1 LADGPKPVSYRQQV
15 ELPVGFEDPVSGAL
29 SRDAEVRAVSGGDE
43 MAIGMSTQYNKYAN
57 DLIYKTLLLS
67 RCVTRLG
74 DRTNIT
80 LSDVQRLHAQDMRVL
95 EYEIYKLT
103 YGEHAVPEPD
113 GPSG

>member
-1 LADGPKPVSYRQQV
+1 MTDGPKPASYRQRV
-15 ELPVGFEDPVSGAL
+15 ELPVGFEDPVSGQL
-29 SRDAEVRAVSGGDE
+29 SREAEVRAVTGGDE

-67 RCVTRLG
+67 RCITKLG
-74 DRTNIT
+74 ERANIT

-103 YGEHAVPEPD
+103 YGEQAVPEPE

>member
-1 LADGPKPVSYRQQV
+1 MLDGPKPVSHRQTV
-15 ELPVGFEDPVSGAL
+15 ELPVGFEDPVSGKL
-29 SRDAEVRAVSGGDE
+29 MRDAEVRAVTGGDE
-43 MAIGMSTQYNKYAN
+43 MAIGMSSQYNRYAN

-74 DRTNIT
+74 ERTNIT
-80 LSDVQRLHAQDMRVL
+80 LSDVQNLHAQDMRVL

-103 YGEHAVPEPD
+103 YGEAAIPEPE

>member
-1 LADGPKPVSYRQQV
+1 MTGPKPVSFRQAV
-15 ELPVGFEDPVSGAL
+15 ELPVGFEDPASGEL
-29 SRDAEVRAVSGGDE
+29 SRDAEVRAVTGGDE
-43 MAIGMSTQYNKYAN
+43 LAIGMSSQYNRFAN

-80 LSDVQRLHAQDMRVL
+80 MSDIQTLHAQDMRLL

-103 YGEHAVPEPD
+103 YGEDSVPEPE

>member
-1 LADGPKPVSYRQQV
+1 LGDGAKPVSYRQKV
-15 ELPVGFEDPVSGAL
+15 RLPVGFEDPVSGQL
-29 SRDAEVRAVSGGDE
+29 SQEAEVRAVTGGDE
-43 MAIGMSTQYNKYAN
+43 MAIGMSSQYNRYAN

-67 RCVTRLG
+67 RCITRLG

-80 LSDVQRLHAQDMRVL
+80 MGDVQTLHAQDMRVL

-103 YGEHAVPEPD
+103 YGESAVPEPE

>member
-1 LADGPKPVSYRQQV
+1 M
-15 ELPVGFEDPVSGAL
+15 
-29 SRDAEVRAVSGGDE
+29 RAVSGGDE

-67 RCVTRLG
+67 RCITKLG
-74 DRTNIT
+74 DRANIT

-103 YGEHAVPEPD
+103 YGEQAVPEPE

>member
-1 LADGPKPVSYRQQV
+1 LVDGPKPVSYRQRV
-15 ELPVGFEDPVSGAL
+15 ELPVGFEDPVTGQL

-67 RCVTRLG
+67 RCITRLG
-74 DRTNIT
+74 ERTNIT
-80 LSDVQRLHAQDMRVL
+80 LSDVQKLHAQDMRVL

-103 YGEHAVPEPD
+103 YGEAAVPEPE

>member
-1 LADGPKPVSYRQQV
+1 MADGAKPASYRQRV

-29 SRDAEVRAVSGGDE
+29 SREAEVRAVTGGDE

-67 RCVTRLG
+67 RCITKLG

-80 LSDVQRLHAQDMRVL
+80 ITDVQRLHAQDMRIL

-103 YGEHAVPEPD
+103 YGEGAVPEPE

>member
-1 LADGPKPVSYRQQV
+1 LSDGPKPVSYRQRV
-15 ELPVGFEDPVSGAL
+15 ELPVGFEDPVSGTL
-29 SRDAEVRAVSGGDE
+29 TREAEVRAVSGGDE

-67 RCVTRLG
+67 RCITKLG
-74 DRTNIT
+74 DRANIT

-103 YGEHAVPEPD
+103 YGEQAVPEPE

>member
-1 LADGPKPVSYRQQV
+1 M
-15 ELPVGFEDPVSGAL
+15 SGAL

>member
-1 LADGPKPVSYRQQV
+1 M
-15 ELPVGFEDPVSGAL
+15 SGQL

-67 RCVTRLG
+67 RCITRLG

-103 YGEHAVPEPD
+103 YGEAAVPEPE